1 MSNDSLLPKPYEIKI
16 FQSASLK
23 LGLDRTVLTQQRQNT
38 EDDGS
43 IDGTSKNKYKSKS
56 EREMQAKEINE
67 ILKKESYD
75 VFWDD
80 DDT

>member
-1 MSNDSLLPKPYEIKI
+1 MHMFHSVSLN
-16 FQSASLK
+16 
-23 LGLDRTVLTQQRQNT
+23 LGLDRAVLAQQRKNT

-43 IDGTSKNKYKSKS
+43 IDGTSKNKYKSNS
-56 EREMQAKEINE
+56 EWEMQAKEINE